1 MTCLLIGGVSQGS
14 TTGEAAEF
22 PSTVEYHLSDLR

>member
-14 TTGEAAEF
+14 TTGEAVEF
-22 PSTVEYHLSDLR
+22 PSVSEYHRADLH